1 MAYTIT
7 PDAGAK
13 INLAPGSLAEEVT
26 QNLTMILSTLKNTVP
41 LDRDF
46 GLSARFLDKSTPVAE
61 AVLVSEI
68 LDAIETYEPRAEVLG
83 ISFERN
89 DGTGKLI
96 PRLEV
101 EIKDGG
107 E

>member
-1 MAYTIT
+1 MAYIIT
-7 PDAGAK
+7 PDTSAK
-13 INLAPGSLAEEVT
+13 INLAPGSVIEEVT

-68 LDAIETYEPRAEVLG
+68 LDAIERYEPRAEAVE
-83 ISFERN
+83 ITFERD

>member
-7 PDAGAK
+7 PEATAK
-13 INLAPGSLAEEVT
+13 INLAPATVVEEVT
-26 QNLTMILSTLKNTVP
+26 QNLTMIVSTLKNTVP

-46 GLSARFLDKSTPVAE
+46 GLSARFLDKPIPVAE

-68 LDAIETYEPRAEVLG
+68 LDAIEKYEPRTEVLG
-83 ISFERN
+83 ISFEHN
-89 DGTGKLI
+89 DRTGKLI

-101 EIKDGG
+101 EITDGG